1 MAQRPI
7 DSGAYSAK
15 TKTHDIPATG
25 KLDRETFLDEFE
37 IIDGSRGIKELA
49 ATEAFYEEE
58 VEVVVS
64 ESDNPN
70 LEQLIQVGV
79 NGTNQFFIRGV
90 PVIVKRKFLEGL
102 CRARPE
108 SITTQE
114 YLDANGNRST
124 RVIKTP
130 GLKFPFRVLRDSN
143 PRGREWL
150 EKLLQE
156 G

>member
-7 DSGAYSAK
+7 DSATYSAK
-15 TKTHDIPATG
+15 TKTHDMPATG
-25 KLDRETFLDEFE
+25 SVAHDDFLDQFE
-37 IIDGSRGIKELA
+37 VMDGSKSINDMA

-58 VEVVVS
+58 VEVVIS
-64 ESDNPN
+64 ESDNP
-70 LEQLIQVGV
+70 LAEQLIQFGV
-79 NGTNQFFIRGV
+79 NGVNQYFIRGV
-90 PVIVKRKFLEGL
+90 PVVVKRKFVEGL

-108 SITTQE
+108 TISTHEFT
-114 YLDANGNRST
+114 DMNGNRST

-130 GLKFPFRVLRDSN
+130 GLKYPFRVLRDSN

-150 EKLLQE
+150 ETLLQE